1 MNFLESLVSQWY
13 GYCGY
18 FVRSNV
24 HILPL
29 EHGGYG
35 AELDVLA
42 FSPKDGELIH
52 VEASS
57 DALVWPV
64 REKRMRK
71 KFKLPHE
78 EYEKIFK
85 VKVEKVR
92 KIAICGFSLTNDGR
106 HWGEIEVTTVREFIR
121 TIHEAL
127 AQIDPMR
134 QAVPEN
140 YPLLRAIQMTAWATR
155 NPASARRRQGS

>member
-1 MNFLESLVSQWY
+1 MNFLESMVAQWY

-29 EHGGYG
+29 KHGGYG

-57 DALVWPV
+57 DALVW
-64 REKRMRK
+64 RERERRMRK

-78 EYEKIFK
+78 EYEKVFK

-92 KIAICGFSLTNDGR
+92 KIAICGFSLTSDGR
-106 HWGEIEVTTVREFIR
+106 HWGDIEVVTVREFIR

-127 AQIDPMR
+127 AQINPMK

-140 YPLLRAIQMTAWATR
+140 YPLLRAVQMTAWATKVSTS
-155 NPASARRRQGS
+155 NRRRQAS